1 MNQHWLLSRAE
12 PNCALV
18 LCRPMKVA
26 ETPQQRTWAP
36 LKRAS
41 GRGGGTVV
49 WRVLAPPAVTGR
61 AQNRKP
67 ALERKLCALENSW
80 WANHFQQLWWRSP
93 EMSGCLSLSGKRKGR
108 NFSHGKKT
116 HSRTP
121 ADCLDFSNSL
131 QPGVVCIQ
139 LDDVIS
145 LCCYFFF
152 SFDVSP
158 EVTLCSA
165 QNSVRSSR

>member
-12 PNCALV
+12 PNCVLV

-26 ETPQQRTWAP
+26 ETPQQRTWAL

-41 GRGGGTVV
+41 GHGGGTVV
-49 WRVLAPPAVTGR
+49 WMVLAPPAVTGR

-80 WANHFQQLWWRSP
+80 WANHFQQMWWRSP

-108 NFSHGKKT
+108 NFGHGKKL
-116 HSRTP
+116 TP
-121 ADCLDFSNSL
+121 ELQQTASTSLIRFSQVLSAFSL
-131 QPGVVCIQ
+131 MMS
-139 LDDVIS
+139 S
-145 LCCYFFF
+145 LCAAIS
-152 SFDVSP
+152 SFPLTSHP
-158 EVTLCSA
+158 
-165 QNSVRSSR
+165 R